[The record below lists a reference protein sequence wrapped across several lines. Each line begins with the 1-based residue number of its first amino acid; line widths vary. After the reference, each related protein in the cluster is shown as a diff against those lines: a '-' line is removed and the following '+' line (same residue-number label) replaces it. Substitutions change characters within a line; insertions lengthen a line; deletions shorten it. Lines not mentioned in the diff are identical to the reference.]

1 MENEKKAVR
10 FEARQWRAAF
20 KGTDF
25 DDKPKDYPA
34 EWAVYD
40 NKSGIRMDY
49 SKDESAAKATAEKW
63 NSGKIPEAMQDKA
76 DSAAYLKTILKP
88 GDEVRTIL
96 RSCSRSGM
104 SRRISLVV
112 ARNGEVQDI
121 TYHAARAMGEKI
133 KQGGQYVQDAGI
145 VIGGAGM
152 DMGFSLV
159 YDLSRYLFPDGFA
172 ALMGLAPSGHN
183 MNPGNFRGRHAKPL
197 TKEDMAAMVAK
208 GWKFHGRNGDPSGWD
223 NDGGYA
229 LNQRWL

>member
-1 MENEKKAVR
+1 MKQEAKAVR

-20 KGTDF
+20 KGTDC

-40 NKSGIRMDY
+40 RKSGIRMDY
-49 SKDESAAKATAEKW
+49 SKDEAEARATAEKW
-63 NSGKIPEAMQDKA
+63 NGGKIPEAMQDKA
-76 DSAAYLKTILKP
+76 ESAAYLKTILKP

-112 ARNGEVQDI
+112 AHDGEVQDV
-121 TYHAARAMGEKI
+121 TYHAARAMGEKV

-145 VIGGAGM
+145 VIGGCGM

-159 YDLSRYLFPDGFA
+159 YNLSRYLFPDGFGYPVTYDPECSA
-172 ALMGLAPSGHN
+172 AQYRPETSEHAQKLFN
-183 MNPGNFRGRHAKPL
+183 RGVTFLR
-197 TKEDMAAMVAK
+197 
-208 GWKFHGRNGDPSGWD
+208 GRNGDPSGWD

>member
-1 MENEKKAVR
+1 MKQEEKAVR

-20 KGTDF
+20 TGTDSE
-25 DDKPKDYPA
+25 DKPKAYPA

-40 NKSGIRMDY
+40 SKSGIRMEY
-49 SKDESAAKATAEKW
+49 SKDKAAARTTAEKW
-63 NSGKIPEAMQDKA
+63 NGGKIPEAMQDKA
-76 DSAAYLKTILKP
+76 ESAAYLKTILKP

-112 ARNGEVQDI
+112 AREGEVQDI
-121 TYHAARAMGEKI
+121 TYHAARTMGENI

-145 VIGGAGM
+145 VIGGCGM

-159 YDLSRYLFPDGFA
+159 YNLSRYLFPDGFA
-172 ALMGLAPSGHN
+172 ASTGLAPSGHN
-183 MNPGNFRGRHAKPL
+183 MNPGSFRGHHAKPL

-208 GWKFHGRNGDPSGWD
+208 GWKFHGRNDDPSGWD

-229 LNQRWL
+229 LGQRWL